1 MWQLKD
7 QKGKKKGLAER
18 NLSIPKQVG
27 IFIYHMYTIFIGW
40 KTQYC

>member
-27 IFIYHMYTIFIGW
+27 IYTIFIGW